1 MHRFFVSR
9 SAISDG
15 EIRIEGDDVKHITR
29 VLRLGC
35 GDTISVCDGEK
46 TDYICTIS
54 ETSKDC
60 VVARIDEQMPNKN
73 ESAICVTL
81 YQGLPKGDKMDYII
95 QKCVELGV
103 VRVVP
108 VAMKRSV
115 VKVSSASGKTTRWQ
129 RIAAEAAKQCM
140 RGIVPVVDEPMSFE
154 AMLSETENTDLC
166 VLPYENEHDG
176 KLKDVLKDKKD
187 AKNIA
192 IIIGPEGG
200 FDEQEVQSAM
210 QAGAHT
216 VTLGPRILRCETAPV
231 ATVSAVMYE
240 LGDW

>member
-15 EIRIEGDDVKHITR
+15 KVTIAGDDVKHIAR
-29 VLRLGC
+29 VLRLGA
-35 GDTISVCDGEK
+35 GDTISICDGER
-46 TDYICTIS
+46 TDYICTIADVQ
-54 ETSKDC
+54 KDC
-60 VVARIDEQMPNKN
+60 VVADIKEQMPNKN
-73 ESAICVTL
+73 ESELCVTL

-103 VRVVP
+103 SRIVP
-108 VAMKRSV
+108 VVMKRSV
-115 VKVSSASGKTTRWQ
+115 AKAGASSSKTARWQ
-129 RIAAEAAKQCM
+129 RIASEAAKQCV
-140 RGIVPVVDEPMSFE
+140 RGIIPVVEEPMDFSTMKKE
-154 AMLSETENTDLC
+154 IAQSELC
-166 VLPYENEHDG
+166 IIPYENEHDG
-176 KLKDVLKDKKD
+176 KLKEVLKKSVD
-187 AKNIA
+187 AKNIS

-200 FDEQEVQSAM
+200 FDEQEVISAIES
-210 QAGAHT
+210 GAHA